1 MENNSFIIEE
11 ISYLITANEAHE
23 IFRDATVVIENGTIV
38 AINPSEVELVAWN
51 SFPRISGRDR
61 AVTPGLINAHT
72 HLPMTLLRGWAEG
85 VDLDGFLQKVWKAE
99 AEVMNPAN
107 CELGGKLGAA
117 ESLLGGTTT
126 ALDMYFHPVETHR
139 GAVAAGLRHVIGPI
153 FFDAPALDGLEWKE
167 RIELAKR
174 WPEALSEIGGAFTPL
189 YYMPHSCYTDSFEHL
204 REVAQ
209 LAAQTGANIHL
220 HVSETRQENKVVME
234 MHNVTPTEQCFNTGI
249 LDRPTTFGHA
259 VHLSPDDVEMAVS
272 KSAVI
277 AHCPG
282 SNLKLA
288 SGIAN
293 IPFYYDSDLHVALGT
308 DGTSSSNDLNM
319 WIVLRLAAL
328 LIAQMH
334 GPHTVDLH
342 KLFASATRE
351 GARAVGMQDL
361 IGSIEVGKRADL
373 ISIDLTALHLTPIHD
388 IMALLFYAVDKTD
401 VRDVWVDGVQVVKD
415 RTLNRVDAQQLRN
428 EVNQRIELWRAA
440 VSAPSH

>member
-1 MENNSFIIEE
+1 
-11 ISYLITANEAHE
+11 
-23 IFRDATVVIENGTIV
+23 
-38 AINPSEVELVAWN
+38 
-51 SFPRISGRDR
+51 
-61 AVTPGLINAHT
+61 
-72 HLPMTLLRGWAEG
+72 MTLLRGWAEG

-107 CELGGKLGAA
+107 CELGGALGAA

-126 ALDMYFHPVETHR
+126 ALDMYFHPIETHR
-139 GAVAAGLRHVIGPI
+139 GAVAAGLRHVTGPI
-153 FFDAPALDGLEWKE
+153 FFDAPALDGLEWE
-167 RIELAKR
+167 QRIELAKK
-174 WPEALSEIGGAFTPL
+174 WPAALEEIGGAHTPL

-204 REVAQ
+204 SEVAQ
-209 LAAQTGANIHL
+209 LAKETGANIHL
-220 HVSETRQENKVVME
+220 HVSETRHENKVVAE

-272 KSAVI
+272 KGAVI

-293 IPFYYDSDLHVALGT
+293 IPFYYNSDLHVALGT

-351 GARAVGMQDL
+351 GARAVGMSEL
-361 IGSIEVGKRADL
+361 IGSIEVGKRADI
-373 ISIDLTALHLTPIHD
+373 ISIDLAALHLTPIHD
-388 IMALLFYAVDKTD
+388 IMALLFYAVDKSD
-401 VRDVWVDGVQVVKD
+401 VRDVWVDGVRVVND
-415 RTLNRVDAQQLRN
+415 RALTQIDADELRN
-428 EVNQRIELWRAA
+428 EVNLRIDNWRREQ
-440 VSAPSH
+440 V